1 MVTRRLSLAGRYQ
14 GMKSVS
20 LSLVVDGVPHAIDV
34 KIVCFDKEG
43 PKIELFNSD
52 GIVDGWD
59 LPSIPANPALD
70 SLPPLPREQFAQ
82 VRRFPAEPTGRLG
95 GQPSGEHSGP
105 FGGPFG
111 GPFMGQPSGEPLPSR
126 EDYYGGAGPFIGQPS
141 GEQWGAFMG
150 QPSGEHSGQF
160 IGQPS
165 GEHWNPANRPYREH
179 VGGVPPPSGE
189 PPREVTVETRENLRF
204 RGCEELRSEIQIK
217 DNVIGIPAGMNT
229 SYMSKVVV
237 YNHSN
242 RKISLDLSPLRSPFS
257 CQYNN
262 IVIEP

>member
-1 MVTRRLSLAGRYQ
+1 
-14 GMKSVS
+14 MKSVS
-20 LSLVVDGVPHAIDV
+20 LSLIVDGAAHAIDV
-34 KIVCFDKEG
+34 KIVSFDKEG
-43 PKIELFNSD
+43 PKIELFNSE
-52 GIVDGWD
+52 GIVSGWD
-59 LPSIPANPALD
+59 VPSAAAAAAAAQPAQPA
-70 SLPPLPREQFAQ
+70 REQFAQ
-82 VRRFPAEPTGRLG
+82 VRRFAEEPMGAIGR
-95 GQPSGEHSGP
+95 PSGEHP
-105 FGGPFG
+105 N
-111 GPFMGQPSGEPLPSR
+111 Q
-126 EDYYGGAGPFIGQPS
+126 
-141 GEQWGAFMG
+141 FMG
-150 QPSGEHSGQF
+150 QPSGEHRGQF
-160 IGQPS
+160 MGQPSGEAMGLDPLPSREYYGGFGQPYGRPSGEHRGQFMEQPSGEHRGFFTEQPS

-179 VGGVPPPSGE
+179 GGRYQPPSDE
-189 PPREVTVETRENLRF
+189 PPRGVTVETRENLRF

>member
-1 MVTRRLSLAGRYQ
+1 
-14 GMKSVS
+14 MKSVS
-20 LSLVVDGVPHAIDV
+20 LSLIVDGAAHAIDV
-34 KIVCFDKEG
+34 KIVSFDKEG
-43 PKIELFNSD
+43 PKIELFNSE
-52 GIVDGWD
+52 GIVNGWD
-59 LPSIPANPALD
+59 VPSAAAAAAAAQPA
-70 SLPPLPREQFAQ
+70 REQFAQ
-82 VRRFPAEPTGRLG
+82 VRRFAEEPMGAIGR
-95 GQPSGEHSGP
+95 PSGEHP
-105 FGGPFG
+105 N
-111 GPFMGQPSGEPLPSR
+111 PFMGQPSGEHPNQFLGQPSGEAMGLDPLPSR
-126 EDYYGGAGPFIGQPS
+126 EYYGGFGQPY
-141 GEQWGAFMG
+141 GR
-150 QPSGEHSGQF
+150 PSGEHRGQF
-160 IGQPS
+160 MEQPS

-179 VGGVPPPSGE
+179 GGRYQPPSDE
-189 PPREVTVETRENLRF
+189 PPRGVTVETRENLRF

>member
-52 GIVDGWD
+52 GILDGWD

-82 VRRFPAEPTGRLG
+82 VRRFPAEPSGRLA

-105 FGGPFG
+105 IMGQFG
-111 GPFMGQPSGEPLPSR
+111 GQPSGEPLPSR
-126 EDYYGGAGPFIGQPS
+126 EDYYGGTGPFFGQPS

-179 VGGVPPPSGE
+179 VGGFPPPSGE

-217 DNVIGIPAGMNT
+217 DNVIGIPAGMST

-257 CQYNN
+257 CKYNN

>member
-1 MVTRRLSLAGRYQ
+1 
-14 GMKSVS
+14 MKSVS
-20 LSLVVDGVPHAIDV
+20 LSLIVDGAAHAIDV
-34 KIVCFDKEG
+34 KIVSFDKEG
-43 PKIELFNSD
+43 PKIELFNSE
-52 GIVDGWD
+52 GIVNGWD
-59 LPSIPANPALD
+59 VPSAAAAAAAAQPA
-70 SLPPLPREQFAQ
+70 REQFAQ
-82 VRRFPAEPTGRLG
+82 VRRFAEEPMGAIGR
-95 GQPSGEHSGP
+95 PSGEHP
-105 FGGPFG
+105 N
-111 GPFMGQPSGEPLPSR
+111 PFMGQPSGEHPNQFLGQPSGEAMGLDPLPSR
-126 EDYYGGAGPFIGQPS
+126 EYFGGFGQPY
-141 GEQWGAFMG
+141 GR
-150 QPSGEHSGQF
+150 PSGEHRGQF
-160 IGQPS
+160 MEQPS

-179 VGGVPPPSGE
+179 GGRYQPPSDE
-189 PPREVTVETRENLRF
+189 PPRGVTVETRENLRF

>member
-1 MVTRRLSLAGRYQ
+1 
-14 GMKSVS
+14 MKSVS
-20 LSLVVDGVPHAIDV
+20 LSLIVDGAAHAIDV
-34 KIVCFDKEG
+34 KIVSFDKEG
-43 PKIELFNSD
+43 PKIELFNSE
-52 GIVDGWD
+52 GIVSGWD
-59 LPSIPANPALD
+59 VPSAAAAAAAAQPA
-70 SLPPLPREQFAQ
+70 REQFAQ
-82 VRRFPAEPTGRLG
+82 VRRFAEEPMGAIGR
-95 GQPSGEHSGP
+95 PSGEHRGQ
-105 FGGPFG
+105 
-111 GPFMGQPSGEPLPSR
+111 FMEQPSC
-126 EDYYGGAGPFIGQPS
+126 
-141 GEQWGAFMG
+141 
-150 QPSGEHSGQF
+150 EHRGF
-160 IGQPS
+160 FTEQPS

-179 VGGVPPPSGE
+179 GGRYQPPSDE
-189 PPREVTVETRENLRF
+189 PPRGVTVETRENLRF

>member
-1 MVTRRLSLAGRYQ
+1 
-14 GMKSVS
+14 MKSVS
-20 LSLVVDGVPHAIDV
+20 LSLIVDGAAHAIDV
-34 KIVCFDKEG
+34 KIVSFDKEG
-43 PKIELFNSD
+43 PKIELFNSE
-52 GIVDGWD
+52 GIVNGWD
-59 LPSIPANPALD
+59 VPSAAAAAAAAQPA
-70 SLPPLPREQFAQ
+70 REQFAQ
-82 VRRFPAEPTGRLG
+82 VRRFAEEPMGAIGR
-95 GQPSGEHSGP
+95 PSGEHP
-105 FGGPFG
+105 N
-111 GPFMGQPSGEPLPSR
+111 PFMGQPSGEHPNQFLGQPSGEAMGLDPLPSR
-126 EDYYGGAGPFIGQPS
+126 EYFGGFGQPY
-141 GEQWGAFMG
+141 GR
-150 QPSGEHSGQF
+150 PSGEHRGQF
-160 IGQPS
+160 MEQPS

-179 VGGVPPPSGE
+179 GGRYQPPSDE
-189 PPREVTVETRENLRF
+189 PPRGVTVETRENLRL

>member
-1 MVTRRLSLAGRYQ
+1 
-14 GMKSVS
+14 MKSVS
-20 LSLVVDGVPHAIDV
+20 LSLIVDGAAHAIDV
-34 KIVCFDKEG
+34 KIVSFDKEG
-43 PKIELFNSD
+43 PKIELFNSE
-52 GIVDGWD
+52 GIVNGWD
-59 LPSIPANPALD
+59 VPSAAAAAAQPAQPA
-70 SLPPLPREQFAQ
+70 REQFAQ
-82 VRRFPAEPTGRLG
+82 VRRFAEEPMGAIGRPSGEHPNQFL
-95 GQPSGEHSGP
+95 GQPSGEA
-105 FGGPFG
+105 
-111 GPFMGQPSGEPLPSR
+111 MGLDPLPSR
-126 EDYYGGAGPFIGQPS
+126 EYYGGFGQPYGRPS
-141 GEQWGAFMG
+141 GEHRGQFME
-150 QPSGEHSGQF
+150 QPSGEHRGF
-160 IGQPS
+160 FTEQPS

-179 VGGVPPPSGE
+179 GGRYQPPSDE
-189 PPREVTVETRENLRF
+189 PPRGVTVETRENLRF

>member
-1 MVTRRLSLAGRYQ
+1 
-14 GMKSVS
+14 MKSVS
-20 LSLVVDGVPHAIDV
+20 LSLIVDGAAHAIDV
-34 KIVCFDKEG
+34 KIVSFDKEG
-43 PKIELFNSD
+43 PKIELFNSE
-52 GIVDGWD
+52 GIVSGWD
-59 LPSIPANPALD
+59 VPSAAAAAAAAQPA
-70 SLPPLPREQFAQ
+70 REQFAQ
-82 VRRFPAEPTGRLG
+82 VRRFAEEPMGAIGRPSG
-95 GQPSGEHSGP
+95 EHPNQFMGQPSGEHP
-105 FGGPFG
+105 N
-111 GPFMGQPSGEPLPSR
+111 PFMGQPSGEAMGLDPLPSR
-126 EDYYGGAGPFIGQPS
+126 ESYGGFGQPY
-141 GEQWGAFMG
+141 GR
-150 QPSGEHSGQF
+150 PSGEHRGF
-160 IGQPS
+160 FTEQPS

-179 VGGVPPPSGE
+179 GGRYQPPSDE
-189 PPREVTVETRENLRF
+189 PPRGVTVETRENLRF

>member
-52 GIVDGWD
+52 GILDGWD
-59 LPSIPANPALD
+59 LPSIPANPALE

-82 VRRFPAEPTGRLG
+82 VRRFPAEPTGRLA

-105 FGGPFG
+105 F
-111 GPFMGQPSGEPLPSR
+111 MGQLG
-126 EDYYGGAGPFIGQPS
+126 
-141 GEQWGAFMG
+141 
-150 QPSGEHSGQF
+150 GQF

-179 VGGVPPPSGE
+179 VGGFPPPSGE

-217 DNVIGIPAGMNT
+217 DNVIGIPAGMST

-257 CQYNN
+257 CKYNN